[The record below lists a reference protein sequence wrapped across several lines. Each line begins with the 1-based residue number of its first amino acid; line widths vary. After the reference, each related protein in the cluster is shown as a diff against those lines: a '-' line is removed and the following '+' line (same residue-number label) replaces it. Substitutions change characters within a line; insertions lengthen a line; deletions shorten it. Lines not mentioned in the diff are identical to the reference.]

1 MIMNILNEN
10 SLLFI
15 YEGETEAEFYKKF
28 FNHYVPERTI
38 RRNYG
43 NLKGVYSINKK
54 VNSKIE
60 AYLLD
65 NKSHE
70 CNSIHVFVAYDREG
84 PRETETLLNI
94 DALRKKFIKKRS
106 RIISINEI
114 IATQD
119 LESWFFHDIDGIY
132 KFLKVPKQ
140 KRNHSAYPNVEATNN
155 RILSD
160 LFHRYNK
167 HYQKGKRVEGFLNSL
182 DILKISKNVKEL
194 NEALEI
200 INKLI

>member
-1 MIMNILNEN
+1 MKVINEN

-15 YEGETEAEFYKKF
+15 YEGETEAEFYKIF
-28 FNHYVPERTI
+28 FNQHLPERAI

-43 NLKGVYSINKK
+43 NLKGVYNINKK
-54 VNSKIE
+54 VKSKIE
-60 AYLLD
+60 SYLLD
-65 NKSHE
+65 KTSQS
-70 CNSIHVFVAYDREG
+70 CNSIHVFIAYDREG
-84 PRETETLLNI
+84 PRETESLINI
-94 DALRKKFIKKRS
+94 DELRVKFIEKRS

-119 LESWFFHDIDGIY
+119 LESWFFHDIEGIY
-132 KFLKVPKQ
+132 KFLKVPKS
-140 KRNHSAYPNVEATNN
+140 KINYDAFPNVEATNN
-155 RILSD
+155 RILSE

-167 HYQKGKRVEGFLNSL
+167 HYQKGRRVEGFLNSL

-194 NEALEI
+194 IDTLEI